1 MKKDMRKQIRHLSE
15 AHEKIQDDYL
25 DDSKFAF
32 GHNTLPWVLAE
43 KKSAIKVYLILLG
56 SSSSSSSYYY
66 YYYYYYYMPTGCPPG
81 KEKKRVLKKSD
92 HKHMS
97 DSLLQYTPKKIL
109 IHCYNT
115 HTKIL
120 IHCYNTHTKILIHCY
135 NTHTKF

>member
-56 SSSSSSSYYY
+56 SSSSSSYYY

-97 DSLLQYTPKKIL
+97 DSLLQYT
-109 IHCYNT
+109 

-120 IHCYNTHTKILIHCY
+120 IHCYNTQSHTFRSLFLFCRN
-135 NTHTKF
+135 NTKK